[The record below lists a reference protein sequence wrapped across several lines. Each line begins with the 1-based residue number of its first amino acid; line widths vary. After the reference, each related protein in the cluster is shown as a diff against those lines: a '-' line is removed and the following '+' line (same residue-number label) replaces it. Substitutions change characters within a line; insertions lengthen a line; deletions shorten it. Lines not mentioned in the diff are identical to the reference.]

1 MTQTVQQ
8 LPSARR
14 RLDPLERLELLCDP
28 GSLRVLRSHVA
39 SVRLGAKA
47 RPGDGVIG
55 GSGRVEG
62 RPVYCYAQDSSF
74 AGGSLGAAHADTIT
88 EVLRLAGRARAPVV
102 GFVDSG
108 GARLQEGVAALDGY
122 GRVFRE
128 IVALSAVVPQ
138 ISVICGAAAG
148 GAAYSPALTDF
159 VVMDREA
166 AMFLTGP
173 AVVREAIGEDVT
185 AAELGGASV
194 HERSGVCELVA
205 ESEADAVHAARELL
219 SYLPQS
225 AYDEPP
231 RRPVAV
237 PEEGGD
243 PGALVPRS
251 PRRVYDVRL
260 VIDELAD
267 SGSALEVAPRFA
279 RNMVTSLA
287 RIEGR
292 PVGFI
297 ANQPRHLGGTIDWAA
312 ARKAARFVRIC
323 DAYGLPLVVLVDAPG
338 FLPGS
343 AQERAGVQREGAKL
357 LHAFAEA
364 TVPKLTVV
372 LRKAFGGAYITMNSK
387 ALGADLAAAW
397 PDAEIGVM
405 GGQQAASVIN
415 RREIAAAAD
424 EASERA
430 SRGAAYAAEHLGAA
444 VAARE
449 GAIDAVIEPA
459 DTRSWIAWGLG
470 SFGGRSGG
478 RRARSGNFPL

>member
-1 MTQTVQQ
+1 MTQTAQQ

-194 HERSGVCELVA
+194 HERSG
-205 ESEADAVHAARELL
+205 
-219 SYLPQS
+219 
-225 AYDEPP
+225 
-231 RRPVAV
+231 
-237 PEEGGD
+237 
-243 PGALVPRS
+243 
-251 PRRVYDVRL
+251 
-260 VIDELAD
+260 
-267 SGSALEVAPRFA
+267 
-279 RNMVTSLA
+279 
-287 RIEGR
+287 
-292 PVGFI
+292 
-297 ANQPRHLGGTIDWAA
+297 
-312 ARKAARFVRIC
+312 
-323 DAYGLPLVVLVDAPG
+323 
-338 FLPGS
+338 
-343 AQERAGVQREGAKL
+343 
-357 LHAFAEA
+357 
-364 TVPKLTVV
+364 
-372 LRKAFGGAYITMNSK
+372 
-387 ALGADLAAAW
+387 
-397 PDAEIGVM
+397 
-405 GGQQAASVIN
+405 
-415 RREIAAAAD
+415 
-424 EASERA
+424 
-430 SRGAAYAAEHLGAA
+430 
-444 VAARE
+444 
-449 GAIDAVIEPA
+449 
-459 DTRSWIAWGLG
+459 
-470 SFGGRSGG
+470 
-478 RRARSGNFPL
+478 